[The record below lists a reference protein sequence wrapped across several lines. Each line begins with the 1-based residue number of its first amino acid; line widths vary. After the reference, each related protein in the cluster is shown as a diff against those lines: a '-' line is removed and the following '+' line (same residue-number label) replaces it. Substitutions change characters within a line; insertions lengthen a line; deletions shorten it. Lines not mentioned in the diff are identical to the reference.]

1 MPLTMRISSET
12 GWAATSCGTSPGG
25 GLFITIPSSALPQ
38 KKIKNFCE
46 NPDRSHTRCSV
57 WKATF
62 SYAQTKTLP
71 TIQWLL
77 SISMLSQHRAMDFSF
92 FYNIFLHYL
101 LFSIIEYQKKKKK
114 IQTNTVGLFKQQVTF
129 LYRYNHCYKN
139 QLKLQAELFNL
150 FNS

>member
-1 MPLTMRISSET
+1 
-12 GWAATSCGTSPGG
+12 
-25 GLFITIPSSALPQ
+25 
-38 KKIKNFCE
+38 
-46 NPDRSHTRCSV
+46 
-57 WKATF
+57 
-62 SYAQTKTLP
+62 
-71 TIQWLL
+71 
-77 SISMLSQHRAMDFSF
+77 MDFSF

-150 FNS
+150 QFVGVLRITATLFQT